1 MKCRLTFE
9 FVKEMNI
16 ISSSV
21 KVSLK
26 RKLLKVGRLYF
37 SLAVFFFNILEE
49 FLFLFISGSDAVF
62 HGKAIFHVFMFRYRL
77 LNV

>member
-37 SLAVFFFNILEE
+37 SLAVF
-49 FLFLFISGSDAVF
+49 VF
-62 HGKAIFHVFMFRYRL
+62 QYLGRVFVSFHFWE
-77 LNV
+77 